1 MRTNHASFKQKA
13 MRAARHVICLILASA
28 LVFQPVLTTALAET
42 AMPPEKA
49 RKEAREETREEARE
63 DEAFHYVAI
72 GDSVAAGFDLETN
85 DMMQNI
91 RTYLP
96 QLNYNNSSDYCYPSL
111 TAAGLG
117 DILDTYGIKDKETA
131 IDYANFGLAAF
142 RVENYIALISDPD
155 YVVDFNFIRNT
166 YINSFAEEKETYD
179 SLTDSEMAAYLDG
192 RRTYD
197 HDSLKELLSVC
208 YNDDDPGNNQYLSLF
223 ELSVRYGLSW
233 HDNEE
238 MHGWYEAN
246 AGSDA
251 LFEDWFNAWYGTYI
265 ADYYP
270 RLIHGELAKVHD
282 IFVDNIA
289 DADLITL
296 DIGSN
301 NMLYNY
307 LMKMAEDSMGPDA
320 VPAVD
325 EETGLKYYKNLA
337 NPLSY
342 IIATTSTAI
351 ATGGDSDAALDNIP
365 SLMRIYR
372 SDIDLRDVVE
382 VLNYYSYDTMES
394 TMLSFVDEAME
405 RMPELVDLIEEVN
418 QSKGKK
424 ADIMYIGRYPAMGK
438 SLQIDRTIVALCRV
452 MKIVMDRVTALLFR
466 NGTASTDASGMNAL
480 SINSSGISDP
490 ASELQVFEKA
500 AHEDRLHD
508 PDADEAKTYDDPVT
522 EESYTE
528 DVVLEGITSYDDAL
542 NALRE
547 AAADDSDEM
556 EKHEP
561 DAAAETDGDT
571 DMNAETD
578 VAEADGNPDITS
590 INDGLYKSGAARSI
604 QGMVQKKTEEELASL
619 IDEAVENLRFNL
631 VYLLFGRTIKAVTI
645 QYNEQLRAFSNE
657 RGYKFVDIFDI
668 PDDTRLDPHPLSEGH
683 RYIADQ
689 ILAAADE
696 LYSSMKQESPQT
708 DPTNAD
714 PEASSTDPNGTDLN
728 GTIPNGTDPNGTDPI
743 GTDPKGT
750 QPNDTGADA
759 DNTGNSGIISNTS
772 NIIRKTASAKS
783 ILKLLTLGRSFME
796 KQRAYYEK
804 LRLNEVMASING
816 DADPSARP
824 WSDKIWQHN

>member
-1 MRTNHASFKQKA
+1 
-13 MRAARHVICLILASA
+13 
-28 LVFQPVLTTALAET
+28 
-42 AMPPEKA
+42 
-49 RKEAREETREEARE
+49 
-63 DEAFHYVAI
+63 
-72 GDSVAAGFDLETN
+72 
-85 DMMQNI
+85 
-91 RTYLP
+91 
-96 QLNYNNSSDYCYPSL
+96 
-111 TAAGLG
+111 
-117 DILDTYGIKDKETA
+117 
-131 IDYANFGLAAF
+131 
-142 RVENYIALISDPD
+142 
-155 YVVDFNFIRNT
+155 
-166 YINSFAEEKETYD
+166 
-179 SLTDSEMAAYLDG
+179 
-192 RRTYD
+192 
-197 HDSLKELLSVC
+197 
-208 YNDDDPGNNQYLSLF
+208 
-223 ELSVRYGLSW
+223 
-233 HDNEE
+233 
-238 MHGWYEAN
+238 
-246 AGSDA
+246 
-251 LFEDWFNAWYGTYI
+251 
-265 ADYYP
+265 
-270 RLIHGELAKVHD
+270 
-282 IFVDNIA
+282 
-289 DADLITL
+289 
-296 DIGSN
+296 
-301 NMLYNY
+301 
-307 LMKMAEDSMGPDA
+307 
-320 VPAVD
+320 
-325 EETGLKYYKNLA
+325 
-337 NPLSY
+337 
-342 IIATTSTAI
+342 
-351 ATGGDSDAALDNIP
+351 
-365 SLMRIYR
+365 
-372 SDIDLRDVVE
+372 
-382 VLNYYSYDTMES
+382 
-394 TMLSFVDEAME
+394 
-405 RMPELVDLIEEVN
+405 
-418 QSKGKK
+418 
-424 ADIMYIGRYPAMGK
+424 
-438 SLQIDRTIVALCRV
+438 
-452 MKIVMDRVTALLFR
+452 
-466 NGTASTDASGMNAL
+466 MNAL

-561 DAAAETDGDT
+561 DAAAETDGDP

-708 DPTNAD
+708 DPANAD
-714 PEASSTDPNGTDLN
+714 PEASSSDPNGTDLN
-728 GTIPNGTDPNGTDPI
+728 GTIPNGTDSNGTDPI

-759 DNTGNSGIISNTS
+759 DNTGNSGISSNTS

>member
-1 MRTNHASFKQKA
+1 MKTNHASFKQKA
-13 MRAARHVICLILASA
+13 TRAARHVICLILASA
-28 LVFQPVLTTALAET
+28 LAFQPVLTTALAET

-49 RKEAREETREEARE
+49 REEAREEARE
-63 DEAFHYVAI
+63 DETFHYVAI

-238 MHGWYEAN
+238 MRGWYEAN

-365 SLMRIYR
+365 SLMRLYR
-372 SDIDLRDVVE
+372 SDIDLRDVIE

-438 SLQIDRTIVALCRV
+438 SLQIKRTIVALCRV

-547 AAADDSDEM
+547 AAANDSDEM

-561 DAAAETDGDT
+561 DAAAETDGD
-571 DMNAETD
+571 
-578 VAEADGNPDITS
+578 PDITS
-590 INDGLYKSGAARSI
+590 INDGLYMSGAARSI

-696 LYSSMKQESPQT
+696 LYSSMKQESPQM
-708 DPTNAD
+708 DPANAD
-714 PEASSTDPNGTDLN
+714 PEANSTDPNGTDLN

-743 GTDPKGT
+743 GTDPKGN

-816 DADPSARP
+816 DADPSSRP